1 MRRAT
6 RFRSASWAMRPRC
19 CPSTSRN
26 IRPDALTDQISAHDL
41 VNGYLPEGWSVER
54 WWGVRNGGVDA

>member
-1 MRRAT
+1 
-6 RFRSASWAMRPRC
+6 MRPRC
-19 CPSTSRN
+19 CRSTSRN

-54 WWGVRNGGVDA
+54 WWAVRNGGVDA